1 VSGRLDEAALTRA
14 LERLFE
20 RHEVLRT
27 VMRADE
33 TSDEQVVLDDWT
45 VEVPVVDAAEDGL
58 QGLLREHL
66 HRPFDLRRDLI
77 LRATLFRLAPDDHV
91 VLFQTHHIAFDAW
104 AVEIFFRELNQLYAD
119 PEVALPELPSTY
131 RNFAAWQRETLAG
144 EHLEAENAFWHRY
157 LAGAPTF
164 LPLAPDR
171 ARPDADF
178 LEAGR
183 LLVELGAATAERL
196 RQACADEGVTPYM
209 VLLAAFATL
218 LYRETGQDDIL
229 FGGPSSNRT
238 RPEDEGVIGFFANTL
253 VTRVQLAGNP
263 TFRELLDRVRQS
275 VLEAIEHEE
284 LPLDRVVEAI
294 APPRLAGVNPLF
306 QVNFRTRVGTLPTLE
321 LAGAT
326 TAPVELE
333 LGLARFDLAFEAHVR
348 DDGISGEF
356 LYATALFDRAR
367 IERLAAAFESL
378 LDAALADPARRL
390 LAFDLPEEPS
400 AAQSRPRIQGFRG
413 TRRGAS
419 SGSRSRRPPAEPRR

>member
-1 VSGRLDEAALTRA
+1 
-14 LERLFE
+14 
-20 RHEVLRT
+20 
-27 VMRADE
+27 
-33 TSDEQVVLDDWT
+33 
-45 VEVPVVDAAEDGL
+45 
-58 QGLLREHL
+58 
-66 HRPFDLRRDLI
+66 
-77 LRATLFRLAPDDHV
+77 
-91 VLFQTHHIAFDAW
+91 
-104 AVEIFFRELNQLYAD
+104 
-119 PEVALPELPSTY
+119 
-131 RNFAAWQRETLAG
+131 
-144 EHLEAENAFWHRY
+144 
-157 LAGAPTF
+157 
-164 LPLAPDR
+164 
-171 ARPDADF
+171 
-178 LEAGR
+178 
-183 LLVELGAATAERL
+183 LVELGAATAERL